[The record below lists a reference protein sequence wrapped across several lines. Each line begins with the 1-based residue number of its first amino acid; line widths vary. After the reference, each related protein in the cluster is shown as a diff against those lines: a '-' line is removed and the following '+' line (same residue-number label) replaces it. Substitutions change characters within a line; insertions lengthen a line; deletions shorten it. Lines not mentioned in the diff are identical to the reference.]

1 MELKETLPSKMRGH
15 LFAFKATISF
25 FAKSKQNITE
35 LVATPVTL
43 QLKVKHGFKDFPIFR
58 SAGLSGREEK
68 ASFYESECLL
78 NGQGFR
84 LRDCII
90 QNTLSDRQNR
100 IGRLCNANKGKAKY
114 SNGTNLKAER
124 MFILQ
129 SR

>member
-1 MELKETLPSKMRGH
+1 MKGH
-15 LFAFKATISF
+15 PFAFYAKQYLF
-25 FAKSKQNITE
+25 FEKSKQITTE
-35 LVATPVTL
+35 IVATPVTL

-58 SAGLSGREEK
+58 SAGLNGREEK
-68 ASFYESECLL
+68 ASFFESECLL

-84 LRDCII
+84 LKDCII
-90 QNTLSDRQNR
+90 QNTLSDRQIR